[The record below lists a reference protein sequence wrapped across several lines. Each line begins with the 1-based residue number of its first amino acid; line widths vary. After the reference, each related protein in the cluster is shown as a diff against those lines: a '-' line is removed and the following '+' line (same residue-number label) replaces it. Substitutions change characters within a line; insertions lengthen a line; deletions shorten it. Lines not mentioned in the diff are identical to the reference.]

1 MKGLS
6 VPQLGL
12 LSLTGLGLLV
22 SLVAVVAETWVI
34 AAAAALISFGFFVL
48 LVVFTLAALTRS
60 VRRTGELVR
69 TTAPRLRETSAG
81 IRRVDQR
88 TAERFKTLD
97 SAEARL
103 EAAER
108 RMLAAFEA
116 HRFHLEDEFSQV
128 KRGLQDRDG
137 NQR

>member
-22 SLVAVVAETWVI
+22 SLVAAVAEAWVV
-34 AAAAALISFGFFVL
+34 AAAAAVVSFGFFVV

-69 TTAPRLRETSAG
+69 STAPRLRETSAG

-103 EAAER
+103 EATER

-116 HRFHLEDEFSQV
+116 HSHRVEDTVAEATERKSQ
-128 KRGLQDRDG
+128 R
-137 NQR
+137 

>member
-22 SLVAVVAETWVI
+22 SLVAVVAEAWVI
-34 AAAAALISFGFFVL
+34 AAAAAVISFGLFVI

-60 VRRTGELVR
+60 VRRMGELVR
-69 TTAPRLRETSAG
+69 STAPRLRETSAG

-103 EAAER
+103 EATER

-116 HRFHLEDEFSQV
+116 HSHRVEDTVAEATERKSQ
-128 KRGLQDRDG
+128 R
-137 NQR
+137 

>member
-22 SLVAVVAETWVI
+22 SLVAVIAEAWVI
-34 AAAAALISFGFFVL
+34 AAAAALISFGFFVI

-108 RMLAAFEA
+108 RVVAAFEA
-116 HRFHLEDEFSQV
+116 HSQRVEDTVAEAAER
-128 KRGLQDRDG
+128 KPRP
-137 NQR
+137 

>member
-6 VPQLGL
+6 GAQLGL
-12 LSLTGLGLLV
+12 LVLIALGLLV
-22 SLVAVVAETWVI
+22 SLIAVVAEAWVV
-34 AAAAALISFGFFVL
+34 AAASALISFGVFVI
-48 LVVFTLAALTRS
+48 LVVFTLVALTRS

-69 TTAPRLRETSAG
+69 STSPRLRETAAG

-103 EAAER
+103 EATER

-116 HRFHLEDEFSQV
+116 HSHRVEDTVGGAFESRPQH
-128 KRGLQDRDG
+128 R
-137 NQR
+137 

>member
-12 LSLTGLGLLV
+12 LSLTALGLLV
-22 SLVAVVAETWVI
+22 SLVGVVAEAWVV
-34 AAAAALISFGFFVL
+34 AAAAAVASFGFFVI

-60 VRRTGELVR
+60 VRRLGELVR
-69 TTAPRLRETSAG
+69 STAPRLRETSAG

-108 RMLAAFEA
+108 RLVAAFEA
-116 HRFHLEDEFSQV
+116 QSQRVEDSVAEAVQHN
-128 KRGLQDRDG
+128 G
-137 NQR
+137 QR